1 MTRSIIVL
9 EFNELTP
16 ALMDRFISE
25 GRLPAFKRLRD
36 QSLVAVTDAEE
47 QPPYLEPWIQWE
59 TVHTGRPYAEHG
71 VFELGQG
78 AHVRHPR
85 VWDVVSAAGRPVWV
99 CGSMN
104 ATAHG
109 GRLNGRLL
117 SDPWSNETAAVPAA
131 MFRPFVHL
139 VNTFVQ
145 EHSREDVPLSKMDF
159 ARFGWFMLTNG
170 LSPRTVADTLA
181 QLASERRGGHRW
193 RRATILDRLQ
203 WDVFKHHY
211 RRVRPALATFFLN
224 STAHFQH
231 FHWRNMEPEA
241 FQVRPSAADQAEY
254 ADAILSGYIKMD
266 AIIDECLS
274 LADAETTLVLCT
286 ALGQQPMTKYEETSG
301 KALFRPVDVD
311 ALVRFAGVSGP
322 YAHEP
327 VMADEFH
334 LSFDSAEAAQAAEA
348 KLLSLRLD
356 GDRTFM
362 RSRRTDAKLLVS
374 GFPTFAVSP
383 DDHVRSLASNQTLAF
398 GALFYPLGATSGMH
412 HPDGILW
419 IRGPGHT
426 HAVVDRKVSLREIA
440 PTLLSVLGLDAA
452 AHYPAPPMAEAV
464 ALWNAGAA
472 PPPAALAAE

>member
-1 MTRSIIVL
+1 MTRSIIPL

-25 GRLPAFKRLRD
+25 GHLPAFKRLRD
-36 QSLVAVTDAEE
+36 QSLVAITDAEE
-47 QPPYLEPWIQWE
+47 GPPYLEPWIQWE
-59 TVHTGRPYAEHG
+59 TVHTGLPYAEHG

-78 AHVRHPR
+78 GQIRHPR
-85 VWDVVSAAGRPVWV
+85 VWDVVSAAGQPVWV

-104 ATAHG
+104 ATAQG
-109 GRLNGRLL
+109 GTLNGRLL

-131 MFRPFVHL
+131 LFRPFVHL

-145 EHSREDVPLSKMDF
+145 EHSRDDVPLSKMDF

-170 LSPRTVADTLA
+170 LSVRTVTDAVA
-181 QLASERRGGHRW
+181 QLASERRGANRW
-193 RRATILDRLQ
+193 RRAMILDRLQ

-211 RRVRPALATFFLN
+211 QRVRPALATFFLN

-231 FHWRNMEPEA
+231 FHWRNMEPDA
-241 FQVRPSAADQAEY
+241 FLVRPSAADQAEF
-254 ADAILSGYIKMD
+254 AGAILSGYIKMD
-266 AIIDECLS
+266 AIVGDCLR
-274 LADAETTLVLCT
+274 LAGADTTIILCT

-311 ALVRFAGVSGP
+311 ALLRFAGISVAC
-322 YAHEP
+322 AHEP
-327 VMADEFH
+327 LMADEFH
-334 LSFDSAEAAQAAEA
+334 LSFDTAEAARAAET

-356 GDRTFM
+356 GDREFM

-374 GFPTFAVSP
+374 GFPTFAVSA
-383 DDHVRSLASNQTLAF
+383 DDPVRSPASNQTLTF

-419 IRGPGHT
+419 IRRPDRT
-426 HAVVDRKVSLREIA
+426 HSLVDRKVSLREIA
-440 PTLLSVLGLDAA
+440 PTLLSILGLDAA
-452 AHYPAPPMAEAV
+452 GRYSAAPMPEAV
-464 ALWNAGAA
+464 ALWNAAAA
-472 PPPAALAAE
+472 PPPTALAAE